1 MGPFYNKNSDVISL
15 VLLINL
21 KKKLNL
27 HTYKTTQTSNMRFIK
42 NSIFENNRDPC
53 PPHLLLEVG
62 WGAGGYPGWL
72 YSSMVGRNGKC

>member
-1 MGPFYNKNSDVISL
+1 MKMRTFFIKNYLFLSKKNSIL
-15 VLLINL
+15 R
-21 KKKLNL
+21 
-27 HTYKTTQTSNMRFIK
+27 TYKTTQTSNMRFIK